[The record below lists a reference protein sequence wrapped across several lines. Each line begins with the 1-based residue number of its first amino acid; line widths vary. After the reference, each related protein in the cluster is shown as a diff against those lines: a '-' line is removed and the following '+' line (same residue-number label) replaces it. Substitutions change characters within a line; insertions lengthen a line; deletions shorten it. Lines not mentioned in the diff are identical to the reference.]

1 MKITHIL
8 NVLREEFSEYE
19 VSLHQV
25 LAYVYER
32 RAQRVQTRIADLVQ
46 KINFGTGPTVYNK
59 LQWLEV
65 RGLIELKQ
73 CPTDG
78 RAKVIVITP
87 AGIGQLREM
96 EKVLLGAV

>member
-32 RAQRVQTRIADLVQ
+32 KTQRVQTRVTDLVQ
-46 KINFGTGPTVYNK
+46 KINFGTGPTVHNK
-59 LQWLEV
+59 LAWLEV
-65 RGLIELKQ
+65 RGPVELKQ
-73 CPTDG
+73 CATDG
-78 RAKVIVITP
+78 RAKVIVITT
-87 AGIGQLREM
+87 AGINQLREM
-96 EKVLLGAV
+96 EKILLEAV